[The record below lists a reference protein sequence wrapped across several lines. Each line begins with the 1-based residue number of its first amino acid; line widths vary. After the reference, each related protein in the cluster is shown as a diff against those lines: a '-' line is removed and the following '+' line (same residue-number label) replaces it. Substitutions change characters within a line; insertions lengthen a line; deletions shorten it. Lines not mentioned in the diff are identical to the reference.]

1 MAVAG
6 GRRMAGR
13 EDGEADRYER
23 TAALLWG
30 PPRVPSR
37 GPRPKLSLERIVGT
51 AVTVADAE
59 GIDAVSMQRVASELG
74 YTKMSLYRYV
84 SRREELLALMTDSVY
99 GPAPESGAPE
109 RGGSGRSW
117 RDRLR
122 DWAMALWPVLRE
134 HPWLLR
140 TAVGVRV
147 MGPNELAWTE
157 AALRALSGTALGG
170 AERLDAI
177 ALLAGHV
184 RGIAQQAPPREA
196 GSESGGE
203 GSAEEG
209 IARAMAPVLAERGR
223 NYPESLAA
231 FSGDEGR
238 DSALEFGLECILD
251 GLERRIG

>member
-1 MAVAG
+1 MGDQEA
-6 GRRMAGR
+6 
-13 EDGEADRYER
+13 GEADRYER

-37 GPRPKLSLERIVGT
+37 GPRPKLSLDRIVGT
-51 AVTVADAE
+51 AVAVADAE

-84 SRREELLALMTDSVY
+84 SRREELLALMTDSVH
-99 GPAPESGAPE
+99 GPAPELGAPE
-109 RGGSGRSW
+109 RGW
-117 RDRLR
+117 RNRLR
-122 DWAMALWPVLRE
+122 DWAAALWPVLRE
-134 HPWLLR
+134 HRWLLR

-157 AALRALSGTALGG
+157 AALVALSGTGLSG

-177 ALLAGHV
+177 VLLTGHV
-184 RGIAQQAPPREA
+184 RGIAQQAPPSEA
-196 GSESGGE
+196 GSEGE
-203 GSAEEG
+203 GAGSAEEG
-209 IARAMAPVLAERGR
+209 IARAMAPVLAAQGV
-223 NYPESLAA
+223 NYPETLAA
-231 FSGDEGR
+231 FSDDEGR